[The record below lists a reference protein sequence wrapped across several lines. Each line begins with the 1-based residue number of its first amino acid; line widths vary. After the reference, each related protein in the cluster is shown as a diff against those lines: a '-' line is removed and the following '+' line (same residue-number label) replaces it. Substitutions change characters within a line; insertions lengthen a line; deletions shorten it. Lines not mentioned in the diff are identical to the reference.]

1 MRTVTRVNS
10 ETASFGLYSAHTGPA
25 HCHDRRPTAG
35 EQASSGGGAVVE
47 AEMEEGEHA
56 TANDDHTSFLIMLSM
71 VIEMIG
77 CRLSFT
83 NKIGILKLTSRLY
96 SALIALDS

>member
-1 MRTVTRVNS
+1 VNS
-10 ETASFGLYSAHTGPA
+10 ATASFGLYSAHTGPA

-47 AEMEEGEHA
+47 AEEEMEEGEHA